1 MENNALD
8 MHLELKSASSRDP
21 KALKDGIC
29 KFAQF

>member
-8 MHLELKSASSRDP
+8 MHLELKPASSRDP